1 MAVLYVKKYNLDY
14 KGKRYKAGDF
24 VQMEDVEAKKLT
36 SSAPDEFEI
45 INKEDIMDINPE
57 IVDENELK
65 ELAKE
70 ASEVNSEEIIKDDS
84 TELPS
89 VDPTSAI
96 IKGKK

>member
-1 MAVLYVKKYNLDY
+1 
-14 KGKRYKAGDF
+14 
-24 VQMEDVEAKKLT
+24 
-36 SSAPDEFEI
+36 
-45 INKEDIMDINPE
+45 MDINPE

-70 ASEVNSEEIIKDDS
+70 ASEVNSEEIIEDDS

>member
-1 MAVLYVKKYNLDY
+1 MTVLYVKKYNLDY
-14 KGKRYKAGDF
+14 QGKRYKAGDF
-24 VQMEDVEAKKLT
+24 VQMEDVEAKKLA

-45 INKEDIMDINPE
+45 INKEDIMDINPK

-65 ELAKE
+65 EIAKE
-70 ASEVNSEEIIKDDS
+70 ASEVNSEEIIEDDS

>member
-1 MAVLYVKKYNLDY
+1 MAVLHVKKFNLDY
-14 KGKRYKAGDF
+14 KGKRYKAGDL
-24 VQMEDVEAKKLT
+24 VQMSDVEAKKLA
-36 SSAPDEFEI
+36 SSAPGEFEI

-70 ASEVNSEEIIKDDS
+70 VSEVNSEEIIEDDS

>member
-1 MAVLYVKKYNLDY
+1 MAVLHVKKFNLDY
-14 KGKRYKAGDF
+14 KGKRYKAGDL
-24 VQMEDVEAKKLT
+24 VKMSDGEAKKLA

-70 ASEVNSEEIIKDDS
+70 ASEVNSEEIIEDDS

>member
-1 MAVLYVKKYNLDY
+1 
-14 KGKRYKAGDF
+14 
-24 VQMEDVEAKKLT
+24 MEDVEAKKLA
-36 SSAPDEFEI
+36 SSAPNEFEI

-70 ASEVNSEEIIKDDS
+70 ASEVNSEEIIEDDS